1 MALTK
6 PAPPPPVRDDKLSSL
21 TTSGYAAMD
30 DDMLHGLIEIRGD
43 DWTGRE
49 AAIAALEGAG

>member
-1 MALTK
+1 
-6 PAPPPPVRDDKLSSL
+6 
-21 TTSGYAAMD
+21 MD